1 MTEPSA
7 ADPAVT
13 DDAVAI
19 AAAQAAIDTPG
30 VTRVVPAIGYLIRDA
45 VSGLARQL
53 TGPQPAPETRAD
65 PDAVE
70 VERVDGALRLTIRIV
85 ATGTPPVLA
94 TIGAVRT
101 AVEQAL
107 AAAFGLTA
115 QVSVLVVDTA
125 WEPDASPSAR

>member
-7 ADPAVT
+7 AGPAVT
-13 DDAVAI
+13 DEMVAA
-19 AAAQAAIDTPG
+19 AAAQAAVDTPG
-30 VTRVVPAIGYLIRDA
+30 VARLVPAIPYLIRGA

-53 TGPQPAPETRAD
+53 AGHRPADPGRAD

-70 VERVDGALRLTIRIV
+70 IERVDAVVRLTVRIV

-94 TIGAVRT
+94 TITAVRS

-107 AAAFGLTA
+107 AGAFGLTA

-125 WEPDASPSAR
+125 GQPDAGR

>member
-1 MTEPSA
+1 
-7 ADPAVT
+7 
-13 DDAVAI
+13 VAI

-30 VTRVVPAIGYLIRDA
+30 VTRLVPAIGYLIRDA

-53 TGPQPAPETRAD
+53 TGQQPAPETRAD

-70 VERVDGALRLTIRIV
+70 IERVDGALRLTIRIV

>member
-1 MTEPSA
+1 
-7 ADPAVT
+7 V
-13 DDAVAI
+13 
-19 AAAQAAIDTPG
+19 Q
-30 VTRVVPAIGYLIRDA
+30 
-45 VSGLARQL
+45 
-53 TGPQPAPETRAD
+53 
-65 PDAVE
+65 
-70 VERVDGALRLTIRIV
+70 
-85 ATGTPPVLA
+85 A

>member
-30 VTRVVPAIGYLIRDA
+30 VTRLVPAIGYLIRDA

-53 TGPQPAPETRAD
+53 TGQQPAR
-65 PDAVE
+65 
-70 VERVDGALRLTIRIV
+70 
-85 ATGTPPVLA
+85 
-94 TIGAVRT
+94 
-101 AVEQAL
+101 
-107 AAAFGLTA
+107 
-115 QVSVLVVDTA
+115 
-125 WEPDASPSAR
+125 